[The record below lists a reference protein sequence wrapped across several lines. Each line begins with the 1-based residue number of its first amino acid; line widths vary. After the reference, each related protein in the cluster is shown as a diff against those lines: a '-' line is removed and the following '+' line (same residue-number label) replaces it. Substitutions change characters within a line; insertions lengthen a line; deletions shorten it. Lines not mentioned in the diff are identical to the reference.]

1 MNPPSPSPGFVVD
14 CSVSAAWIFEEQAD
28 AYTESAL
35 DALAQAP
42 ALAPAWWRVEMVNVL
57 LMLEKRGRLSATDAV
72 QALRML
78 ERLPVQTEDR
88 ASSAFDLHAL
98 ARRHQLTSYDAL
110 YLDVALARGLPIA
123 TRDKAL
129 ARAAVDS
136 GIGVWAPENSTTSPA
151 LRP

>member
-1 MNPPSPSPGFVVD
+1 VVD
-14 CSVSAAWIFEEQAD
+14 CSVSAAWIFEEQSD

-35 DALAQAP
+35 
-42 ALAPAWWRVEMVNVL
+42 
-57 LMLEKRGRLSATDAV
+57 
-72 QALRML
+72 
-78 ERLPVQTEDR
+78 
-88 ASSAFDLHAL
+88 
-98 ARRHQLTSYDAL
+98 
-110 YLDVALARGLPIA
+110 ARGLPMA

>member
-1 MNPPSPSPGFVVD
+1 VVD
-14 CSVSAAWIFEEQAD
+14 CSVSAAWIFEEQSD

-35 DALAQAP
+35 DALARAP

-78 ERLPVQTEDR
+78 ERLPVQTDDR
-88 ASSAFDLHAL
+88 ASSPFDLHAL
-98 ARRHQLTSYDAL
+98 ARRYQLTSYDAL
-110 YLDVALARGLPIA
+110 YLDVALARGLPMA

-136 GIGVWAPENSTTSPA
+136 GIGVWASENSTTSPA